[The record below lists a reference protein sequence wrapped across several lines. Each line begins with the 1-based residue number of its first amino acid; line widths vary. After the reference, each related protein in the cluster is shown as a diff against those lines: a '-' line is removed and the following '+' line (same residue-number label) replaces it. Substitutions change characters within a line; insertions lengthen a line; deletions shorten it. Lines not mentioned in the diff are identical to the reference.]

1 MSNIIR
7 FKKPRITQG
16 IILSGTVVNNENG
29 SVAKDL
35 SLSDLMFY
43 SLYWDNVT
51 ITQIPFIESSSPE
64 IQQFISNGV
73 VDIYRNA
80 PPERIHSSEFQ
91 RLALESLIAC
101 QSVRK
106 QNKQSDWVIYN
117 NVADGFNTIESDDLL
132 DEHSIRVEISKCLPF
147 PSTYVPID
155 VLRRFREDH
164 IEQLDALYYAKYKLF
179 RTITQ
184 FEDKEKREL
193 ERQYEIIQFDK
204 SVTDYQEVFAARFPN
219 YSLKPIISD
228 IKSNMPH
235 LWDIGA
241 IIGDMAL
248 SGGSLSG
255 ALTVGKTVFNMFG
268 SKQKI
273 HEAKQNSP
281 QFHFISSAIEK
292 GIVLQK
298 PKALT

>member
-7 FKKPRITQG
+7 FKKPRITKG
-16 IILSGTVVNNENG
+16 IILSGTTVYNENG
-29 SVAKDL
+29 PVAKDL
-35 SLSDLMFY
+35 SISDLMFY
-43 SLYWDNVT
+43 GLYWDNVT
-51 ITQIPFIESSSPE
+51 ITQIPLIETSSPE
-64 IQQFISNGV
+64 IEQFVSNGV
-73 VDIYRNA
+73 VDVYRNA
-80 PPERIHSSEFQ
+80 PPESMHSSEFQ

-117 NVADGFNTIESDDLL
+117 NVADSFNTIESEDLL
-132 DEHSIRVEISKCLPF
+132 EEHSIRIEISKCLPY

-164 IEQLDALYYAKYKLF
+164 IEQLDDLHYTKYKLF

-184 FEDKEKREL
+184 FDDKDKREL

-204 SVTDYQEVFAARFPN
+204 ALTEYQEVFAARFTN